1 MENKNFYLFTGGPGS
16 GKSTVLD
23 ILREKGYWTMPE
35 VARDIIQKQVATQ
48 GDALPWGDIVRYA
61 NLMLWHSIVDFEEF
75 AHVSKPCFFDRGVMD
90 VLGYARLTGISIT
103 PEMERVADTYR
114 YNEKVFFFPFW
125 EEIYVTDAERKQ
137 DPAEAEATAA
147 ALRSVYEDF
156 GYHILEVPFLSP
168 LERAEWILRQ
178 V

>member
-1 MENKNFYLFTGGPGS
+1 
-16 GKSTVLD
+16 
-23 ILREKGYWTMPE
+23 MPE

-61 NLMLWHSIVDFEEF
+61 NLMLRHSIVDFEEF

-90 VLGYARLTGISIT
+90 VLGYARLTGIPIT

>member
-16 GKSTVLD
+16 GKSTVLE
-23 ILREKGYWTMPE
+23 ILRCRGYLTVRE
-35 VARDIIQKQVATQ
+35 VARDIIRNQVVTQ
-48 GDALPWGDIVRYA
+48 GDALPWNNTVRYA
-61 NLMLWHSIVDFEEF
+61 RLMLLHSVVDFEEF
-75 AHVSKPCFFDRGVMD
+75 AHAGKPCFFDRGVMD
-90 VLGYARLTGISIT
+90 VLGYARLAGIPIT
-103 PEMERVADTYR
+103 PEMERAADTYR

-168 LERAEWILRQ
+168 QERVEWILRR